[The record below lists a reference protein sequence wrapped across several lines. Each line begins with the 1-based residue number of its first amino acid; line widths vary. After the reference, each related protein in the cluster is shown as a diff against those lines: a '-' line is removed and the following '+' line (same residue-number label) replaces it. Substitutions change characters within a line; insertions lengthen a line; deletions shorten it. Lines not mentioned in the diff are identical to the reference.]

1 MRVSRVSS
9 WANQVAS
16 MRIDSEGSG
25 IEHFPQAYSYLDTPY
40 PETDFPPDIRDACL
54 KRSSVGAE
62 VRAAKVVVVGD
73 VSVGKTCLITK
84 FCHEV
89 YDANYKAT
97 IGVDFEVEK
106 FSILQVPFSL
116 QIWDTAGQ
124 ERFRSITS
132 AYYRGAQVVIL
143 VFDLSLAASLYNTP
157 QWLEE
162 TLESTGQGHEPL
174 RFLVGTKKDLVND
187 GCLDGMEGDA
197 TKIARRLDAEYWSV
211 SAKTG
216 ENVQQ
221 LFFRVA
227 ALAFVQCLTRELQEK
242 QQSPEKAAN
251 NNFVRLRK
259 RKHGKKIK
267 APKCSG
273 SQKCATK

>member
-1 MRVSRVSS
+1 
-9 WANQVAS
+9 

-40 PETDFPPDIRDACL
+40 PETDFPPGHTRCVSQAELRWCRGPCSQSGGGRRCL
-54 KRSSVGAE
+54 R
-62 VRAAKVVVVGD
+62 
-73 VSVGKTCLITK
+73 GKTCLITK

-97 IGVDFEVEK
+97 IGVGLRSGEVQHPPRCHSACKLVGGLSKMEGGEADC
-106 FSILQVPFSL
+106 
-116 QIWDTAGQ
+116 WDTAGQ

>member
-1 MRVSRVSS
+1 ML
-9 WANQVAS
+9 APLEDGLP
-16 MRIDSEGSG
+16 MRIAGDCSG
-25 IEHFPQAYSYLDTPY
+25 IDDFPQAYSYLDTPY
-40 PETDFPPDIRDACL
+40 SETDFPSDVRQACIRRQAT
-54 KRSSVGAE
+54 GAD
-62 VRAAKVVVVGD
+62 VRAAKVIVVGD

-106 FSILQVPFSL
+106 FLVLQVPFSL

-124 ERFRSITS
+124 ERFKSITS

-143 VFDLSLAASLYNTP
+143 VFDLSLASSLYNTP
-157 QWLEE
+157 KWLED
-162 TLESTGQGHEPL
+162 TLECNGGQDPL
-174 RFLVGTKKDLVND
+174 RFLVGTKKDLVNE
-187 GCLDGMEGDA
+187 GALDGMEEDA

-216 ENVQQ
+216 ENVRQM
-221 LFFRVA
+221 FFRVS
-227 ALAFVQCLTRELQEK
+227 ALAFVKCLTRELQENP
-242 QQSPEKAAN
+242 SEKPVSGD
-251 NNFVRLRK
+251 FVRLRK

-273 SQKCATK
+273 GQKCAK

>member
-1 MRVSRVSS
+1 MVI
-9 WANQVAS
+9 W
-16 MRIDSEGSG
+16 
-25 IEHFPQAYSYLDTPY
+25 
-40 PETDFPPDIRDACL
+40 
-54 KRSSVGAE
+54 
-62 VRAAKVVVVGD
+62 
-73 VSVGKTCLITK
+73 
-84 FCHEV
+84 
-89 YDANYKAT
+89 YDAVIRTGKLPKQNELNCKNVQFFDVCNGIFLHFKWTKDKLEDSAKFAGDRKNDVYVGIDVFARMTEYAGGFETCKAIAQAHKYGLSAAVFAARWCT
-97 IGVDFEVEK
+97 KLKTEAKLVEN
-106 FSILQVPFSL
+106 QCR
-116 QIWDTAGQ
+116 WDTAGQ

-227 ALAFVQCLTRELQEK
+227 ALAFVQCLTRELQER

>member
-1 MRVSRVSS
+1 
-9 WANQVAS
+9 
-16 MRIDSEGSG
+16 MRIDAEGSG

-54 KRSSVGAE
+54 RRSSVGAD

-84 FCHEV
+84 FCREV
-89 YDANYKAT
+89 FNANYKAT

-106 FSILQVPFSL
+106 FNILQVPFSL

-143 VFDLSLAASLYNTP
+143 VFDLSLASSLYNTP
-157 QWLEE
+157 QWLKE
-162 TLESTGQGHEPL
+162 TLENTGPGHEPL
-174 RFLVGTKKDLVND
+174 RFLVGTKKDLLND

-197 TKIARRLDAEYWSV
+197 AKLARRLDAEYWTV

-216 ENVQQ
+216 ENVQK

-242 QQSPEKAAN
+242 QSPEKVVS

-259 RKHGKKIK
+259 RKHGKKLK
-267 APKCSG
+267 VPNCSG
-273 SQKCATK
+273 NRKCATK

>member
-1 MRVSRVSS
+1 
-9 WANQVAS
+9 

-54 KRSSVGAE
+54 RRSSVGAE
-62 VRAAKVVVVGD
+62 
-73 VSVGKTCLITK
+73 

-106 FSILQVPFSL
+106 FSILHVPFSL

-143 VFDLSLAASLYNTP
+143 VFDLSLASSLYNTP
-157 QWLEE
+157 QWLQE
-162 TLESTGQGHEPL
+162 TLESTGPGHEPL
-174 RFLVGTKKDLVND
+174 RFLVGTKKDLLND
-187 GCLDGMEGDA
+187 GSLDGMEGDA

-227 ALAFVQCLTRELQEK
+227 ALAFVKCLTRELQEK
-242 QQSPEKAAN
+242 ESPEKVVS

-259 RKHGKKIK
+259 RKHGKKMK

-273 SQKCATK
+273 TQKCATK

>member
-1 MRVSRVSS
+1 MGLREVPHLGLLMTI
-9 WANQVAS
+9 AG
-16 MRIDSEGSG
+16 ECSG
-25 IEHFPQAYSYLDTPY
+25 IDDFPQAYSYLDTPY
-40 PETDFPPDIRDACL
+40 PDTDFPTEVREACL
-54 KRSSVGAE
+54 RRSAVGAD
-62 VRAAKVVVVGD
+62 VRAAKVIVVGD

-106 FSILQVPFSL
+106 FSVLHVPFSL

-143 VFDLSLAASLYNTP
+143 VFDLSLASSLYNTP
-157 QWLEE
+157 KWLEE
-162 TLESTGQGHEPL
+162 TLESNGGHDPL
-174 RFLVGTKKDLVND
+174 RFLVGTKKDLVSD
-187 GCLDGMEGDA
+187 GVLDGMEEDA

-211 SAKTG
+211 SAKSG
-216 ENVQQ
+216 ENVRQ
-221 LFFRVA
+221 LFFRVS
-227 ALAFVQCLTRELQEK
+227 ALSFVKCLTRELQEK
-242 QQSPEKAAN
+242 VNEGPVSGE
-251 NNFVRLRK
+251 FVRLRK
-259 RKHGKKIK
+259 RKQGKKLK

-273 SQKCATK
+273 KQSCSK

>member
-1 MRVSRVSS
+1 
-9 WANQVAS
+9 

-54 KRSSVGAE
+54 RRSAVGAD

-143 VFDLSLAASLYNTP
+143 VFDLSLASSLYNTP

-162 TLESTGQGHEPL
+162 TLESTGGGHDPL
-174 RFLVGTKKDLVND
+174 RFLVGTKKDLLND
-187 GCLDGMEGDA
+187 GCLDGMETDA

-227 ALAFVQCLTRELQEK
+227 ALSFVKCLTRELQEK
-242 QQSPEKAAN
+242 QSPEKAVTGSSN

-259 RKHGKKIK
+259 KKHGKKLK

-273 SQKCATK
+273 GQKCATK